1 MRVRV
6 ALLAAALLTASVSAT
21 AQQRP
26 QPINPSDASSSSAT
40 GHHHNLT
47 PLRFPATAARY
58 EQYITFMLDTIR
70 KLVGKGGVTQGDV
83 NKFVLAVKDCASNAE
98 ADGVVTE
105 WESRHCGEVM
115 KANVPH
121 PKPNH

>member
-1 MRVRV
+1 MKVQV
-6 ALLAAALLTASVSAT
+6 ALLVAALSTASVSAT

-26 QPINPSDASSSSAT
+26 QPINPSDSSASAS

-58 EQYITFMLDTIR
+58 DQYIAFMLDTIR

-83 NKFVLAVKDCASNAE
+83 NKFVLAVKDCASNVE

-105 WESRHCGEVM
+105 WESRRCGDVM
-115 KANVPH
+115 KANAPH
-121 PKPNH
+121 PKPQH

>member
-1 MRVRV
+1 MKVRV
-6 ALLAAALLTASVSAT
+6 ALLVAALSTASVSAT

-26 QPINPSDASSSSAT
+26 QPINPSDSSAAT
-40 GHHHNLT
+40 THHHNLT

-58 EQYITFMLDTIR
+58 EQYVTFMMDTIR

-105 WESRHCGEVM
+105 WESRRCGDVM
-115 KANVPH
+115 KANAPH
-121 PKPNH
+121 PTPTH